1 MKKNKKIIAAS
12 LVPLAS
18 MSVASAYGYQPGWSD
33 WGAYEEAYKN
43 VDQEKPQWRL
53 GTATRYDSNCNKSG
67 PPAYYKLG
75 WYDPHNC
82 WGCWETQTGWSS
94 SNSSDGWWK
103 MGQACGGGQ
112 SCGNTAAC
120 YYEAL
125 AWDWSAWQ
133 DTKPTIKSDDHSSKL
148 EQRTVYSHPL
158 NYTIAFNGNNN
169 TGGSMS
175 NITASYI
182 ATTTLPS
189 NKFTRTGYS
198 FAHWNTAPNNTGKS
212 LSNGA
217 GATKDNTGAS
227 PGGTVTLYAIWT
239 ANSYTV
245 TFNANGGTTPTASKS
260 VTYDS
265 TYGTLPTP
273 TRAGYRFDGWF
284 TAASG
289 GSQVVSST
297 KVATAKAHTLYAH
310 WTKAYTRYTVDC
322 VFDSGGNLIQNS
334 NEITSGGNYSYKTTV
349 FDVPT
354 TDTTAYTFC
363 MAKSAPTKTTV
374 YYNGTVSGN
383 YYRENNAWVKK

>member
-1 MKKNKKIIAAS
+1 MKNNKKIIFAS
-12 LVPLAS
+12 LIPLAS
-18 MSVASAYGYQPGWSD
+18 MMSVSAYGYAPGWSD
-33 WGAYEEAYKN
+33 WGGYEDAYKD
-43 VDQEKPQWRL
+43 VDQQKDQWRL
-53 GTATRYDSNCNKSG
+53 GTAASYSSSATWTA
-67 PPAYYKLG
+67 PAYYKEE

-82 WGCWETQTGWSS
+82 YDEWSCQKGWSAGDS
-94 SNSSDGWWK
+94 WWT
-103 MGQACGGGQ
+103 MGTCGGWGQ
-112 SCGNTAAC
+112 PCGNTAVR

-125 AWDWSAWQ
+125 TWNWSAWQ
-133 DTKPTIKSDDHSSKL
+133 DSEPGIASSDHSSKK
-148 EQRTVYSHPL
+148 EKRTVYSHPL
-158 NYTIAFNGNNN
+158 NYTIVFNGNGS
-169 TGGSMS
+169 TSGSMS
-175 NITASYI
+175 NLTASYVGS
-182 ATTTLPS
+182 TTLTS
-189 NKFTRTGYS
+189 NAFSRTGYTFKGWSTSSSATSAS
-198 FAHWNTAPNNTGKS
+198 FA
-212 LSNGA
+212 NGA
-217 GATKDNTGAS
+217 SVTANNLNAS
-227 PGGTVTLYAIWT
+227 PAGSVTLYAVWQ